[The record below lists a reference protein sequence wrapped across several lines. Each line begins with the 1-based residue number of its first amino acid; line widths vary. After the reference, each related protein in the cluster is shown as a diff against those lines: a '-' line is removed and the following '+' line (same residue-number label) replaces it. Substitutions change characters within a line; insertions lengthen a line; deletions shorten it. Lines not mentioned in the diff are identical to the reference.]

1 MGLSTLSLWATW
13 DLAQVC
19 KGSSAAIKV
28 AEELKGTARSNGI
41 LHCFQFCTLRLKTWE
56 HLFTTLAWPEAES
69 QLSYLAGRDY
79 SFGMDYG
86 PGRGEMTSA
95 LLNCC
100 QMAVLM
106 AEVRAVTLQTCWD
119 GLKEDLLMLVSTPGS
134 EKLGGT
140 GEKMSSE
147 V

>member
-1 MGLSTLSLWATW
+1 
-13 DLAQVC
+13 
-19 KGSSAAIKV
+19 
-28 AEELKGTARSNGI
+28 
-41 LHCFQFCTLRLKTWE
+41 
-56 HLFTTLAWPEAES
+56 
-69 QLSYLAGRDY
+69 
-79 SFGMDYG
+79 
-86 PGRGEMTSA
+86 MTSA

-119 GLKEDLLMLVSTPGS
+119 GLKEDLLMLMSTPGS

>member
-1 MGLSTLSLWATW
+1 
-13 DLAQVC
+13 
-19 KGSSAAIKV
+19 
-28 AEELKGTARSNGI
+28 
-41 LHCFQFCTLRLKTWE
+41 
-56 HLFTTLAWPEAES
+56 
-69 QLSYLAGRDY
+69 
-79 SFGMDYG
+79 MDYG

-100 QMAVLM
+100 QMAMLM
-106 AEVRAVTLQTCWD
+106 AEVRAVNLQTCWD
-119 GLKEDLLMLVSTPGS
+119 GLKEDLLMFVSTPGS